1 MTFWPR
7 PRGRRGA
14 GGPNARRVAVVLPA
28 VPVRPNVGPSGRAA
42 VPSESVEGVGMQ
54 ERGLPAVPSRPCIR
68 LPQPPLIR
76 TADRSAAAWI
86 APQLAARPLIALIN
100 YGLER
105 WDGLQ
110 PLQSLQTQL
119 PTRCCHVCPR

>member
-1 MTFWPR
+1 MPGAWLWSYRLSRCDPAWA
-7 PRGRRGA
+7 PRGGRLCR
-14 GGPNARRVAVVLPA
+14 AVL
-28 VPVRPNVGPSGRAA
+28 SGSA
-42 VPSESVEGVGMQ
+42 EGVGMQ

-86 APQLAARPLIALIN
+86 APQLARPLIALIN

-110 PLQSLQTQL
+110 PLQSLQT
-119 PTRCCHVCPR
+119 